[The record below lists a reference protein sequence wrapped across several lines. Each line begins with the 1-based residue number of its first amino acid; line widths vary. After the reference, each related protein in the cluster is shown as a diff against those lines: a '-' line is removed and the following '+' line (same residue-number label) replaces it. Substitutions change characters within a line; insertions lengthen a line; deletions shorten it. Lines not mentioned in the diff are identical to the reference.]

1 MQKRQNRR
9 PRSSANTK
17 GKGSR
22 LPGRTRKNPSD
33 QDEAR
38 VVTDGAELPPATG
51 QPLVGGASTNDTIHS
66 APEDDP
72 STYIFFWKPSQE
84 HGWASQWHFEPF
96 EGPSRVN
103 GEEPLTE
110 EEPAMVTFHTAEN
123 FIMYH
128 KAVLFGD
135 FDMATNILAC
145 TDPNEVRSLGR
156 EVQNFDDGVWKAKR
170 CAIAVEGNMAKFH
183 SSAETRQRL
192 LETGDKIIVE
202 ASPRDRIW
210 GVGFGSKRAL
220 EMRNKWGTNLLGKA
234 LMDVRAA
241 LRREALELA
250 SASTSKDINNI

>member
-17 GKGSR
+17 GKGPR
-22 LPGRTRKNPSD
+22 LAGRTRKNLN
-33 QDEAR
+33 EAR
-38 VVTDGAELPPATG
+38 AVTDGAELLPVTSQPPASG
-51 QPLVGGASTNDTIHS
+51 SSIKETIHS

-72 STYIFFWKPSQE
+72 STYVFFWKPSQE

-96 EGPSRVN
+96 EGPSRVD
-103 GEEPLTE
+103 GEQPLREGEPET
-110 EEPAMVTFHTAEN
+110 VTFHSAEN

-128 KAVLFGD
+128 KAILFGD
-135 FDMATNILAC
+135 FDMATNILEC

-170 CAIAVEGNMAKFH
+170 YAIAVEGNMAKFR

-210 GVGFGSKRAL
+210 GVGFGSKRAF
-220 EMRNKWGTNLLGKA
+220 EMRSKWGTNLLGKA
-234 LMDVRAA
+234 LMDVRET
-241 LRREALELA
+241 LQREALELA
-250 SASTSKDINNI
+250 SASIVKDVSEIQ